1 MGIGRNLMVSK
12 LPATWEKLHHQP
24 ATAIRN
30 NTPQAVQQAAIHK
43 IAPIDYTQYLTYSQ
57 EMISYTLSHE
67 GKDYKFYIPEKYLI
81 VSMTNLITGLLP
93 TVKNLPIWL

>member
-1 MGIGRNLMVSK
+1 
-12 LPATWEKLHHQP
+12 

-67 GKDYKFYIPEKYLI
+67 GKDYKFYIPEKVLDCFNDEFDYRFIANCQELTDMA
-81 VSMTNLITGLLP
+81 V
-93 TVKNLPIWL
+93 